1 MAKLGPMVL
10 KPEQASESPGG
21 PVKTDRRPHPYSFW
35 FSGPWVGPENWPNRF
50 PGSADSADSGALR
63 NTALDLSLL
72 TQHQWQTLQQALALT
87 PSTPLA
93 HNGTVLVYSVSTT
106 PWWLGQPCHKANPRG
121 PTTPW
126 SREWFKVT
134 MDAFLT
140 HEKGFCNLPLHVQVR
155 GRKASK
161 PAVLQP
167 WGELGS
173 TQQQNRQVG
182 RTWRLVLTL
191 TLLSKP
197 TQNHQ
202 PPGFLWGDIMH
213 SLLFE
218 QVESGLSITWSWQY
232 LITKQSKLTG
242 LHIRL
247 RTKGS
252 LSAHSTMACG
262 PQEILK

>member
-1 MAKLGPMVL
+1 MERIPTYSRFVKIPSRWAVLKTNLCLPIPPHCSTYNTISASHYLLFNQKSLLDGLTLGPMVL

-50 PGSADSADSGALR
+50 PGSADSADSGALG

-72 TQHQWQTLQQALALT
+72 TQHQRQTLQQALALT

-134 MDAFLT
+134 MDTFLT

-161 PAVLQP
+161 PAVLLQP

-191 TLLSKP
+191 TCWVNRP
-197 TQNHQ
+197 RTT
-202 PPGFLWGDIMH
+202 
-213 SLLFE
+213 SLLASCE
-218 QVESGLSITWSWQY
+218 VT
-232 LITKQSKLTG
+232 
-242 LHIRL
+242 
-247 RTKGS
+247 
-252 LSAHSTMACG
+252 
-262 PQEILK
+262 